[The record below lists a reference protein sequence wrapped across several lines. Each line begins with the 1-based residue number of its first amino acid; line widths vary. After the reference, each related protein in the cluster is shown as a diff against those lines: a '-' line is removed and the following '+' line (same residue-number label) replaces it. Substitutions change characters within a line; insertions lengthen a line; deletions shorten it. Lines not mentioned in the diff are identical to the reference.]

1 MQPALFNNFLRI
13 FNNWKTTALGII
25 LLILAVVLL
34 FMRIITLGEFS
45 AFFPTIIGLLYV
57 QDTVF
62 RVNPRAR

>member
-1 MQPALFNNFLRI
+1 MKERI

-45 AFFPTIIGLLYV
+45 AFFPTILGLIYV
-57 QDTVF
+57 RDTILKL
-62 RVNPRAR
+62 NSNK